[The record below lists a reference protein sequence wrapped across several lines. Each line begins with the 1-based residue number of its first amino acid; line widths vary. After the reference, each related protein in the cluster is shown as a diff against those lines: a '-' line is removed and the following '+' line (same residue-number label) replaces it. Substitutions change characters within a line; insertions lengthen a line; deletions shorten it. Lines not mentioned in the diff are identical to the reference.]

1 MNRVPAFRS
10 VLALVILLLVT
21 LWAVPAYP
29 WHGSGNITALA
40 IAPRTDPETPTT
52 LYAGTSDRGVFKSTD
67 GGASWSATGLT
78 NTYVLS
84 LAIDPLAI
92 DPQTPSTVYA
102 GTQGSGVFKTA
113 DRGGSWSATSLTNGL
128 VRALVID
135 SLTPTTLYTLI
146 PDTGVLKSTDG
157 GGTWNLVLRNEWF
170 WGTTIFQDLA
180 IDPHNPAILY
190 ASVYYATSEMEFGD
204 VLKSTDGGAT
214 WYCTALCTNWWTGP
228 IFLPFGDLAVAPQTS
243 RTPSTVYAAG
253 GSYYSTVFK
262 SADEGASWIELPIT
276 QSSCCVYDLAIDP
289 VTPTILY
296 AGTPSGVYKS
306 MDGGAT
312 WNAANSGLTDLAS
325 PNPDVGALAID
336 PATPTTLY
344 AGTGVGVFKS
354 TDGAGSW
361 SPTGLIRHSPLSS
374 LSLSPTSMAGGSTS
388 TGTVTLLTAA
398 PTGGVAV
405 TLSSSNSAVAAVPAS
420 VTVPAGA
427 ASANFTVSTSAVTA
441 TTVVT
446 ISAAVDD
453 AAKSS
458 SLLVNPPPPATTLSS
473 VSLSPT
479 SVAAGN
485 TSTGTVTLSAPA
497 PAGGAVVTLS
507 SGNTALATVPAS
519 VTVAAGATS
528 ANFTVS
534 TSSVLPPTYV
544 SISVAILASNGGAT
558 AYQYLQLTLP
568 AAATLSSLSLE
579 PASVSGGAAAT
590 GTVVLSAPAPAGGA
604 AVALSS
610 SNPAVVTVPATAT
623 VPAGAT
629 SANFTVS
636 TSSSCT
642 SSAVTISGT
651 YGGVTRSAGLTVS
664 LIADTVIIQQADY
677 FASKHELRVAAKSS
691 NSTATLEVY
700 VTSSGELV
708 GTLRNLGDG
717 KYGGQ
722 LLWPVNPQN
731 VKVVSSQCGSA
742 TSVVRSK

>member
-1 MNRVPAFRS
+1 MNRMPAFRS
-10 VLALVILLLVT
+10 VMALVILLLVT
-21 LWAVPAYP
+21 LWAVPAYS

-78 NTYVLS
+78 NSYVLS
-84 LAIDPLAI
+84 LAIDP
-92 DPQTPSTVYA
+92 QTPSAVYA

-113 DRGGSWSATSLTNGL
+113 DGGGSWSATSLTNGL

-135 SLTPTTLYTLI
+135 SLTPTTLYALI
-146 PDTGVLKSTDG
+146 PDTGVFKSTDG
-157 GGTWNLVLRNEWF
+157 GGTWNLVLRNEGFSW
-170 WGTTIFQDLA
+170 TTIFQDLA
-180 IDPHNPAILY
+180 IDPQNPAILY
-190 ASVYYATSEMEFGD
+190 TSVYYATSEMEFGD
-204 VLKSTDGGAT
+204 VLKSTDGGAS

-228 IFLPFGDLAVAPQTS
+228 VFLPFGNVAVAPQTS
-243 RTPSTVYAAG
+243 QTQTTVYAAG

-262 SADEGASWIELPIT
+262 SADEGASWIELTIT

-289 VTPTILY
+289 VTPTTLY

-306 MDGGAT
+306 TDGGAS
-312 WNAANSGLTDLAS
+312 WSAASSGLTDLAL
-325 PNPDVGALAID
+325 PNPDVGVLAID
-336 PATPTTLY
+336 PATPATLY

-374 LSLSPTSMAGGSTS
+374 LSLSPTSVVGGSTS
-388 TGTVTLLTAA
+388 TATVTLLTAA

-446 ISAAVDD
+446 VSAAVDD
-453 AAKSS
+453 ATRSIN
-458 SLLVNPPPPATTLSS
+458 LLVNPPPPATTLSS

-544 SISVAILASNGGAT
+544 SISVAILAANGGVT
-558 AYQYLQLTLP
+558 RYVYLQVTLP
-568 AAATLSSLSLE
+568 SATLSSLSLD
-579 PASVSGGAAAT
+579 PTSVTGGTYST
-590 GTVVLSAPAPAGGA
+590 GTVTLSAAAPAGGA
-604 AVALSS
+604 TVTLSS
-610 SNPAVVTVPATAT
+610 SNTAVAT
-623 VPAGAT
+623 VPPSVAVAAGAT
-629 SANFTVS
+629 SASFMVS

-642 SSAVTISGT
+642 SLAATISGT
-651 YGGVTRSAGLTVS
+651 YGGVARSAGLTVMTTP
-664 LIADTVIIQQADY
+664 DTVTIQLADY
-677 FASKHELRVAAKSS
+677 FASKHELRVAAKSTS
-691 NSTATLEVY
+691 STARLQVF
-700 VTSSGELV
+700 VTSSGALI

-717 KYGGQ
+717 KYSEQ
-722 LLWPVNPQN
+722 LSWPVNPQN
-731 VKVVSSQCGSA
+731 VRVVSSRCGSA